1 MKFHQFLSK
10 VVTSYPKMF
19 TCGYCNNKFKTKY
32 SLKAHTKS
40 ASYCLKLRGEKIDC
54 GFVCTVCDKL
64 FTSKRWLDSHIKKCG
79 KDIMSVLE
87 ENRVLKMEN
96 KNKDKLLEKYEQKI
110 KELQD
115 KLENIA
121 LKAVEYYSFEEE
133 AVIEIDPNDTSESDS
148 DKDQDEPY
156 ELQPLEVGEGYTIEH
171 RDEDGYI
178 NVTNLCKAG
187 KKKFN
192 DWYRLKRTKAFLKVL
207 KSRVG
212 ITIFENSSTGI
223 PSVELIQIG
232 VGHKNPGDGN
242 SHIQK
247 NQQTWVHPQVAINIA
262 QWISPQFDVK
272 VSEWVYEIMMT
283 GKVDIT
289 QTKSYR
295 QLQQENKE
303 KQLRIKLLERR
314 YLKKAP
320 RDQIKEKNVIYIL
333 TTKHLKKERRYIL
346 GKATDLTNRLSTYNK
361 TDEHQIVYYQECPNT
376 EKMGIVETL
385 VFSKLDDYRERANRE
400 RFILPDDKE
409 ISFFIN
415 TVKECVSFVS

>member
-1 MKFHQFLSK
+1 MKCDYCSNNFKSKTALLHHQ
-10 VVTSYPKMF
+10 
-19 TCGYCNNKFKTKY
+19 KTAK
-32 SLKAHTKS
+32 
-40 ASYCLKLRGEKIDC
+40 YCLEIQGKK
-54 GFVCTVCDKL
+54 DKL
-64 FTSKRWLDSHIKKCG
+64 FVCKYCG
-79 KDIMSVLE
+79 KDVSTKHRLHTHYQSCFKYKQNEI
-87 ENRVLKMEN
+87 
-96 KNKDKLLEKYEQKI
+96 KNKTQDKIQQLNDIIEKHEKTIQEQKNII

-121 LKAVEYYSFEEE
+121 LKAVEYQSFEEE

-148 DKDQDEPY
+148 DEDQNEPY
-156 ELQPLEVGEGYTIEH
+156 ELQPLNVGEGYTIEH

-178 NVTNLCKAG
+178 NVTDLCKAG
-187 KKKFN
+187 GKKFN
-192 DWYRLKRTKAFLKVL
+192 DWYRLKKTKAFLKVL
-207 KSRVG
+207 KSRA
-212 ITIFENSSTGI
+212 GI
-223 PSVELIQIG
+223 PATKLIQINQ
-232 VGHKNPGDGN
+232 HGD
-242 SHIQK
+242 SK

-320 RDQIKEKNVIYIL
+320 REQIKEKNVVYIL
-333 TTKHLKKERRYIL
+333 TTKLLKKERRYIL
-346 GKATDLTNRLSTYNK
+346 GKAIDLTNRLSTYNK
-361 TDEHQIVYYQECPNT
+361 TDEHQIVYYQACPDA
-376 EKMGIVETL
+376 EKMGLVEMMI
-385 VFSKLDDYRERANRE
+385 FSKLDDYRECANRE

-409 ISFFIN
+409 ISFFIDK
-415 TVKECVSFVS
+415 VKECVKFVS